1 MVGERAAVHSRVF
14 EAFDP
19 TSDDHP
25 FAAVGRAVTET
36 ADEWSTAGRAAAES
50 TAKATATA

>member
-50 TAKATATA
+50 TATATATA